1 MYLKDNKSMNVLK
14 IRHFC
19 NFIGKILMD
28 FMIYT
33 DAGNRGQ
40 SSLCHTMLDLVTVH
54 LVLFKSERDEK
65 RQKIVNIYHQVY
77 SL

>member
-40 SSLCHTMLDLVTVH
+40 SSLSMSHNVRFGNSAFAAV
-54 LVLFKSERDEK
+54 
-65 RQKIVNIYHQVY
+65 
-77 SL
+77 